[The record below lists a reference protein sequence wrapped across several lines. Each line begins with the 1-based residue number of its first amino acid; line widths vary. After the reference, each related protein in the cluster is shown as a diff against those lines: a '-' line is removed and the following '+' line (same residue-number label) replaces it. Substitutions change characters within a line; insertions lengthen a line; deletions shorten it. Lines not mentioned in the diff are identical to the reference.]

1 MKIPVLLISTAT
13 RWYGTARIPGA
24 LAKAGFEVSLLTP
37 RNSLAEKSRFVARV
51 GHLPDETTT
60 MQWVFA
66 FAGMVK
72 AVAPRLVLPCDDIAF
87 RLLQLVVL
95 SPPKELQPHL
105 QLQLASLIR
114 ESLGESAH
122 YRTSVDKTLL
132 PRAAEALGVRV
143 PPWAIATTPQE
154 AEATITTLGLPLVLK
169 RGYGFAGHGVAICHD
184 RVAVRNAFAELSQ
197 PDALDLEGVTGTRLL
212 AQAHVPGCITYYGI
226 AAWKGTVLAGYA
238 TDKVAGEPT
247 GPATVIRYHRAPE
260 IRGIAD
266 KLAGG
271 LGMSGL
277 FSLEC
282 VVHERTGEAYLLEIN
297 RRVSPG
303 TFRGRLLNVDMCAAL
318 HAALNGLPSPSR
330 SDLDE
335 GESGVRPNFPQEWLR
350 DPNSRYLRDYP
361 VDVPWEDPELIEAM
375 LALRHEA

>member
-37 RNSLAEKSRFVARV
+37 RNSLAEKSRFVARI
-51 GHLPDETTT
+51 GYLPDEATT

-72 AVAPRLVLPCDDIAF
+72 AVSPRLVLPCDDVAF

-105 QLQLASLIR
+105 QLQLGSLIR

-132 PRAAEALGVRV
+132 PPAAEAFGVRV
-143 PPWAIATTPQE
+143 PRWAIVTTPEE
-154 AEATITTLGLPLVLK
+154 AEAAIHTLGLPLVLK
-169 RGYGFAGHGVAICHD
+169 RGHGFAGHGVAICSD
-184 RVAVRNAFAELSQ
+184 RAAVRSAFAELSQ
-197 PDALDLEGVTGTRLL
+197 PDALDLERVAGTRLL
-212 AQAHVPGCITYYGI
+212 AQAHVPGSIMYYGL

-238 TDKVAGEPT
+238 TDKVVGNPEAT

-260 IRGIAD
+260 IRGFAE
-266 KLAGG
+266 KLTNG

-282 VVHERTGEAYLLEIN
+282 IVHERTREAHPAGDQSACVAGYIP
-297 RRVSPG
+297 RWPG
-303 TFRGRLLNVDMCAAL
+303 RC
-318 HAALNGLPSPSR
+318 
-330 SDLDE
+330 
-335 GESGVRPNFPQEWLR
+335 
-350 DPNSRYLRDYP
+350 
-361 VDVPWEDPELIEAM
+361 
-375 LALRHEA
+375 

>member
-37 RNSLAEKSRFVARV
+37 HDSLAEKSRFVARI
-51 GHLPDETTT
+51 GYLPDEATT

-66 FAGMVK
+66 FASMVK
-72 AVAPRLVLPCDDIAF
+72 AVAPRLVLPCDDVAF
-87 RLLQLVVL
+87 RLLQLLAL
-95 SPPKELQPHL
+95 SPPRDLQPHL
-105 QLQLASLIR
+105 QLQLGTLIR
-114 ESLGESAH
+114 ESLGDSAH

-132 PRAAEALGVRV
+132 PPAAEALGVRV
-143 PPWAIATTPQE
+143 PPWSIVTMPEEVERAT
-154 AEATITTLGLPLVLK
+154 TTLGFPLVLK
-169 RGYGFAGHGVAICHD
+169 QGYGFAGHGVAICSD
-184 RVAVRNAFAELSQ
+184 RTELQRAFADLGKAR
-197 PDALDLEGVTGTRLL
+197 PLDLEGATGTGLL
-212 AQAHVPGCITYYGI
+212 AQAHVPGGVTYYGV

-238 TDKVAGEPT
+238 TDKVVGEPK

-260 IRGIAD
+260 IRGFAE
-266 KLAGG
+266 KLVRGF
-271 LGMSGL
+271 GMSGL

-282 VVHERTGEAYLLEIN
+282 VVQERTGEPYLLEIN

-303 TFRGRLLNVDMCAAL
+303 TFRGGLVNVDMCAAL